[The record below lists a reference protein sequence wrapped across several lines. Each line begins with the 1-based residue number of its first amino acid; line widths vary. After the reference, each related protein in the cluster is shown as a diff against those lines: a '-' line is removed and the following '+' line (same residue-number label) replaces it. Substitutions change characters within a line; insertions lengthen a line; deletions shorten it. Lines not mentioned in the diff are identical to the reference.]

1 MVNVR
6 QVSTRKEQHEF
17 VNFPLRLYKDC
28 PQFVPPLYSDEM
40 KVFKKDYVYYDTSE
54 AVYYLAWRGDQVV
67 GRISGILQKA
77 SNEKWGQKRVRFT
90 RFDAINDPEVAK
102 ALFEAVE
109 NWARSKG
116 MEEVV
121 GPLGFNDLE
130 REGMLIEGFEHL
142 ATFEEQYNYDYYQA
156 LVEGCGYE
164 KEVDWV
170 ESQVRPTAE
179 DDGRMSRMSELLAKR
194 YKLHY
199 DDSKNTNEFIR
210 RYADMFFHL
219 IDVSYDQI
227 YGTVPFT
234 DAMKKMLIGNFRMIV
249 KKEYVTVILDEEGNP
264 VCFGLCFPSI
274 SRAVQKSG
282 GRLTPCCLIR
292 ILKALKAPEIL
303 DLGLIGVA
311 PEWANKGVSV
321 MIASGLDQMLRR
333 SKSIQY
339 AETNL
344 NLEDNHPI
352 RNLWKQRFDATE
364 HKKRR
369 SLVKKI
375 V

>member
-1 MVNVR
+1 MLTVR
-6 QVSTRKEQHEF
+6 EVSGKKEQKEF
-17 VNFPLRLYKDC
+17 VEFPLRLYKDC

-40 KVFKKDYVYYDTSE
+40 AVFKKDYVYYDTSE
-54 AVYYLAWRGDQVV
+54 AVYYLAWDGDKIV

-90 RFDAINDPEVAK
+90 RFDAVNDPAVAK
-102 ALFEAVE
+102 ALFDAVE

-164 KEVDWV
+164 KEVDWL
-170 ESQVRPTAE
+170 ESQIRAVKE
-179 DDGRMSRMSELLAKR
+179 DDGRMARLSELLMKR

-210 RYADMFFHL
+210 RYADMFFHMV
-219 IDVSYDQI
+219 DVSYDQI

-234 DAMKKMLIGNFRMIV
+234 DNMKKMLIGNFRLIV
-249 KKEYVTVILDEEGNP
+249 KKEYVTVILDENEQP
-264 VCFGLCFPSI
+264 VCIGLCFPSI
-274 SRAVQKSG
+274 SKAVQKSG
-282 GRLTPCCLIR
+282 GRLTPGCLIR
-292 ILKALKAPEIL
+292 ILKCLRKPEVI

-311 PEWANKGVSV
+311 PEWANKGASV
-321 MIASGLDQMLRR
+321 MVAYGLDQMLRN
-333 SKSIQY
+333 SKTIRY

-344 NLEDNHPI
+344 NLEYNHNI

-364 HKKRR
+364 HKRRR
-369 SLVKKI
+369 SFVKRI

>member
-1 MVNVR
+1 MLTVR
-6 QVSTRKEQHEF
+6 EVSGKKEQKEF
-17 VNFPLRLYKDC
+17 VEFPLRLYKDC

-40 KVFKKDYVYYDTSE
+40 AVFKKDYVYYDTSE
-54 AVYYLAWRGDQVV
+54 AVYYLAWDGDKVV

-90 RFDAINDPEVAK
+90 RFDAVNDPAVAK
-102 ALFEAVE
+102 ALFDAVE

-164 KEVDWV
+164 KEVDWL
-170 ESQVRPTAE
+170 ESQIRAVKE
-179 DDGRMSRMSELLAKR
+179 DDGRMARLSELLMKR

-210 RYADMFFHL
+210 RYADMFFHMV
-219 IDVSYDQI
+219 DVSYDQI

-234 DAMKKMLIGNFRMIV
+234 DNMKKMLIGNFRLIV
-249 KKEYVTVILDEEGNP
+249 KKKYVTVILDENEQP
-264 VCFGLCFPSI
+264 VCIGLCFPSI
-274 SRAVQKSG
+274 SKAVQKSG
-282 GRLTPCCLIR
+282 GRLTPGCLIR
-292 ILKALKAPEIL
+292 ILKCLRKPEVI

-311 PEWANKGVSV
+311 PEWANKGASV
-321 MIASGLDQMLRR
+321 MVAYGLDQMLRN
-333 SKSIQY
+333 SKTIQY

-344 NLEDNHPI
+344 NLEYNHNI

-364 HKKRR
+364 HKRRR
-369 SLVKKI
+369 SFVKRI